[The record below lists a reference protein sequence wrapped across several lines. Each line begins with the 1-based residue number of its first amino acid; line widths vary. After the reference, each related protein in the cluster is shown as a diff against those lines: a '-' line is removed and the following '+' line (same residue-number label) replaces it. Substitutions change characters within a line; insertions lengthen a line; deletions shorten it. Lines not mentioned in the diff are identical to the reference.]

1 MDDIKNFFKFLEDK
15 EGKKTPLKYK
25 LLYDP
30 DSITSEDLVVEGDL
44 NLNYSKITSLP
55 DNLTVKGDLDL
66 DESELEFLPN
76 NLKVGETLYLSDTQ
90 VSSIPNNLQVGRHLY
105 IINTPLTGKYST
117 KEIKKMIEDKGGYVR
132 SIYL

>member
-1 MDDIKNFFKFLEDK
+1 MDDNKINNFFKFLEDK

-66 DESELEFLPN
+66 DDSELEFLPN
-76 NLKVGETLYLSDTQ
+76 NLKVGETLYYLRTDSVIKGDLGSRTSDC
-90 VSSIPNNLQVGRHLY
+90 VSC
-105 IINTPLTGKYST
+105 
-117 KEIKKMIEDKGGYVR
+117 EA
-132 SIYL
+132 